1 MVPRRETQLPGMFFR
16 FCSAFPGKS
25 IERGRAEPRGPRF
38 FFSSIRIGRNP
49 WGGRLIIEK
58 FQKLI
63 NNCARIIVST
73 SLGST
78 HFSRLCD
85 CACCGTTHRVE
96 STRSV
101 VHLDDSP
108 QPSFKTF
115 LEKKVFCGVPSMT
128 HPPDSSPRFRR
139 FDESLSQP
147 RTALEILSRNIV
159 YWDIGKFSVNFL
171 FFLLF

>member
-38 FFSSIRIGRNP
+38 FFSSIRIGRNL

-85 CACCGTTHRVE
+85 CARVE
-96 STRSV
+96 QRIESNRRDLS
-101 VHLDDSP
+101 SI
-108 QPSFKTF
+108 
-115 LEKKVFCGVPSMT
+115 SMT
-128 HPPDSSPRFRR
+128 HRNPLSRHSSRRKFSAGFHRWLTLQIHPLDSDGSTNRFR
-139 FDESLSQP
+139 SHGLPSK
-147 RTALEILSRNIV
+147 LSRNIV